1 MTPLTRRCE
10 PDSVEPGPFL
20 PYRATTKHAAI
31 SVSSARQHLESP
43 RRIDRPEL
51 LGFLVPLSRHRDV
64 WSEAMYCELLQH
76 DGIIG
81 SGKRQRRSR
90 IASLGRALQ
99 HQSGRGEIAA
109 RDQFIPTLQ
118 QRGNL
123 VGIQLVYRIRFWL
136 GFRDRRPYPLKAQRP
151 AIGKAVVGKAQLDS
165 EVHCADEVPRRL

>member
-51 LGFLVPLSRHRDV
+51 LG
-64 WSEAMYCELLQH
+64 
-76 DGIIG
+76 
-81 SGKRQRRSR
+81 
-90 IASLGRALQ
+90 
-99 HQSGRGEIAA
+99 
-109 RDQFIPTLQ
+109 
-118 QRGNL
+118 NL

-136 GFRDRRPYPLKAQRP
+136 GFRDRRPCPLKAQRP

-165 EVHCADEVPRRL
+165 EVHCA